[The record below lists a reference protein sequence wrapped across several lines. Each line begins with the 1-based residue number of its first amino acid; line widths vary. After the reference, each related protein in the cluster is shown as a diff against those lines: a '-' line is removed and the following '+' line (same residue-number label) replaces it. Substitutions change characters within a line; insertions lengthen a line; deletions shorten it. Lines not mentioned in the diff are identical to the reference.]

1 MYILYPLQNVFTTS
15 YNQETGMVESTLT
28 LKLGKEPL
36 PILASTSWW
45 CQVEYSIL
53 DDTDVLTVVGD
64 PVPLHYKVRK

>member
-1 MYILYPLQNVFTTS
+1 
-15 YNQETGMVESTLT
+15 MVESTLT